1 MRDAAVLKGLA
12 TGIGSLPYRDAETA
26 LELVFRRTPRAP
38 FWPQLP
44 KRGACEGMVAQFFQN
59 FPCLKLKDGSVYMD
73 VSAPESEL
81 EVFYEKVISGDNAYF
96 AITPDFAPGIYAYR
110 DRLRRNGA
118 KGADFLKGHITGPFT
133 FASSV
138 ADENGTAL
146 LHNEIMMQAVVKGLE
161 GKAKWQIDFLK
172 EFGKQTIIFVDEPY
186 LGCFGSAYT
195 PVTRQK
201 AVEVMSELCSDI
213 KAHGA
218 LTGVHCCGNTDW
230 SILTEAAGVD
240 IISFDAFNFLDRIV
254 LYASEISA
262 FLDKGGILCWGIAPT
277 REFTGV
283 ETPESLLEK
292 IDSGVEMFRRKG
304 VDAEK
309 VRERLIVSPSCG
321 LGSLD
326 EEKAA
331 GIFGLLDA
339 VAGTLSR
346 R

>member
-1 MRDAAVLKGLA
+1 
-12 TGIGSLPYRDAETA
+12 
-26 LELVFRRTPRAP
+26 
-38 FWPQLP
+38 
-44 KRGACEGMVAQFFQN
+44 
-59 FPCLKLKDGSVYMD
+59 
-73 VSAPESEL
+73 
-81 EVFYEKVISGDNAYF
+81 
-96 AITPDFAPGIYAYR
+96 
-110 DRLRRNGA
+110 
-118 KGADFLKGHITGPFT
+118 
-133 FASSV
+133 
-138 ADENGTAL
+138 
-146 LHNEIMMQAVVKGLE
+146 MMPVVVKGLA
-161 GKAKWQIDFLK
+161 GKAKWPIELRNGVGRQA
-172 EFGKQTIIFVDEPY
+172 IIFVDEPY

-195 PVTRQK
+195 PVTRQT
-201 AVEVMSELCSDI
+201 ALDVMSELCSDI

-277 REFTGV
+277 REFTGA